1 MGRLR
6 PHVSEHK
13 STPAV
18 ICAIIREEQTC
29 SAKQQA
35 PRGHHGHRPS
45 PPDPGSG
52 CRGGGRADSVGLGA
66 PCSAPRER
74 QPLAGSTECPRR
86 PPPAGSRLRTNC
98 SEDRTGVR
106 TCSSPAGQPLA
117 PRHRPASAPTGNVHL
132 GSVVPQTRQAK
143 RRDGIRVPVGPGRSD
158 LVLLAAPVPQ
168 GIWEQTLPSRGLEV
182 THHRLIRKRCRRCAQ
197 PDPRAHCLDPVPVS
211 ARTAP
216 LSSLRWPESTPGHRP
231 HHTSAHGNGDPRP
244 HCRHRPH
251 PQGNREPTE
260 GPSSPCPRAS
270 SQLRGPGRGRRPGG
284 TAGPQHCQACRSA
297 CSRL

>member
-98 SEDRTGVR
+98 SEDGGAHLHKP
-106 TCSSPAGQPLA
+106 CGSA
-117 PRHRPASAPTGNVHL
+117 PRPAAPACLCPDRERPSGVCGPADKTS
-132 GSVVPQTRQAK
+132 QEE
-143 RRDGIRVPVGPGRSD
+143 RRDPRPRGAGKVGPGPSCRPC
-158 LVLLAAPVPQ
+158 APGHLGADASVAGVRGDPPQ
-168 GIWEQTLPSRGLEV
+168 THPKALPPLCPTRPKSTLP
-182 THHRLIRKRCRRCAQ
+182 
-197 PDPRAHCLDPVPVS
+197 
-211 ARTAP
+211 
-216 LSSLRWPESTPGHRP
+216 
-231 HHTSAHGNGDPRP
+231 
-244 HCRHRPH
+244 
-251 PQGNREPTE
+251 
-260 GPSSPCPRAS
+260 
-270 SQLRGPGRGRRPGG
+270 RPGARVSKNRAALLS
-284 TAGPQHCQACRSA
+284 TLA
-297 CSRL
+297 